1 MEGNTNFSRR
11 MKQFDGLTSKW
22 HWLPI
27 SYESLVRSATT
38 LVHVCGMLW
47 NSISLPPIHLL
58 FSAIAIGLTETIA
71 DNRKSPSE
79 DHCSQSRQW
88 VTDSDPRP
96 TTHWKT
102 DPWPIGLTTANFAK
116 FSCHR
121 VLRLKTLNSVGAI
134 PSTSKPSKWTDFHFL
149 SRWHVSTIGSSRA
162 VNYLSMKFALS
173 WGTSLT
179 SVSLARLNIA

>member
-1 MEGNTNFSRR
+1 MT
-11 MKQFDGLTSKW
+11 LTPHKLRVVSQ
-22 HWLPI
+22 I
-27 SYESLVRSATT
+27 YATT

-134 PSTSKPSKWTDFHFL
+134 PSTAKPSKWTDFHFL

-162 VNYLSMKFALS
+162 VNYLSMKFGDS
-173 WGTSLT
+173 H
-179 SVSLARLNIA
+179 SVEAHHWHQFPWLDLI